1 MLIEL
6 IKEKGL
12 DKDWTELFLHA
23 LEIGISVDEIIEFFN
38 QESRPK

>member
-23 LEIGISVDEIIEFFN
+23 LEIGITVEEIIEFFN
-38 QESRPK
+38 KDPRPN